1 MLDSLH
7 HALSERAA
15 DSELR
20 AIVIRG
26 NGPVFSAGHD
36 LKELVS
42 INGINL
48 QNFKSFRCEN
58 LLKTKCKYDETTG
71 KRHGVFQQ
79 YEDDPS
85 LNEENSNFF
94 VEIYVL

>member
-7 HALSERAA
+7 QALSERAA

-42 INGINL
+42 INGIFF
-48 QNFKSFRCEN
+48 QKMFKYQGVKNFTR
-58 LLKTKCKYDETTG
+58 
-71 KRHGVFQQ
+71 
-79 YEDDPS
+79 
-85 LNEENSNFF
+85 
-94 VEIYVL
+94 